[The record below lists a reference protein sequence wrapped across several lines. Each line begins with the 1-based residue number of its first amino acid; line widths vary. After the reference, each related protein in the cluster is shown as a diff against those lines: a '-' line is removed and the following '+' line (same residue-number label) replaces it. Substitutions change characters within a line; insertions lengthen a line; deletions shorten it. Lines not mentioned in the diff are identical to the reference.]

1 MRFHRRLLAAF
12 ALWGAVSSAF
22 GNGLVPVE
30 LRDEIIAASL
40 KGFWGNARDINGRP
54 IEPTSEEE
62 RKTLPVTK
70 EQANAAFRAGEL
82 SGAAQWCNLE
92 WAPILQSLTGK
103 VRRSGLPDKSVAFVA
118 VVHGA
123 AQGQVLAALQK
134 SGACGESERKNIR
147 GQVSQFLEAWK

>member
-1 MRFHRRLLAAF
+1 MKVRPRLLVVF
-12 ALWGAVSSAF
+12 WLWGIVGSAF

-30 LRDEIIAASL
+30 MRDEMIAASL
-40 KGFWGNARDINGRP
+40 KGFWGNARDVNGRP
-54 IEPTSEEE
+54 IEPASEEE
-62 RKTLPVTK
+62 RRTLPVTK
-70 EQANAAFRAGEL
+70 EQANVAFRAGEL

-92 WAPILQSLTGK
+92 WEPILQSLTGK
-103 VRRSGLPDKSVAFVA
+103 VRRGGLPQKSVAFVA
-118 VVHGA
+118 VVHGT